1 MKRYGERL
9 SGLPIQSAPTA
20 GFTLQESLIVMVIV
34 ALLAAIGAP
43 SLMGFFQRRQ
53 LATAQDMVY
62 QGLRATQRDAMQTR
76 QEQQFSIRQRDDHL
90 EWASH
95 SRSIHPS
102 EVNHWMPLID
112 GVVFSDIDNTLP
124 AAGDVR
130 YVRFNFQGDVQYRL
144 GTVTLQSQ
152 SGGKARRC
160 VVVSTL
166 IGAMRRGEN
175 HSQAN
180 DNGRYCY

>member
-76 QEQQFSIRQRDDHL
+76 QEQQFSIRQQDNHL

-95 SRSIHPS
+95 ARSIHPS
-102 EVNHWMPLID
+102 EVNHWIPLID

-130 YVRFNFQGDVQYRL
+130 YVRFNFQGIRVVRENNCPI
-144 GTVTLQSQ
+144 TVWD
-152 SGGKARRC
+152 
-160 VVVSTL
+160 VSTPL
-166 IGAMRRGEN
+166 RCAQHDRGN
-175 HSQAN
+175 VIPT
-180 DNGRYCY
+180 NGRNLDGITF